1 MNGMIGYT
9 YDKRGQ
15 RVEVGKTYLSYL
27 KERADQG
34 DEEAERKLK
43 QIAWARKRQE
53 KADEDR
59 YYFERSKGYCPKC
72 GLLLPLNGHCECE
85 D

>member
-1 MNGMIGYT
+1 MNGMIGFT
-9 YDKRGQ
+9 YNKRNQ

-34 DEEAERKLK
+34 DEEAARMLRKIML
-43 QIAWARKRQE
+43 ARAFQE
-53 KADEDR
+53 KADEER